1 MRRCNNRERE
11 VTVAPAYPSP
21 MSAIE
26 TTTSRRRIFEDEH
39 EDFRQSVR
47 RWLTNEVA
55 PRFDDWEREGIVP
68 REVFAA
74 AGGHGFI
81 ATQVPEEHGGAG
93 VDDFRFNVVLA
104 EECFRLSLGGF
115 GVGLTLHNDV
125 CLPYFL
131 EYCDEEQKR
140 RWLPGITDGTLITA
154 IAMTEPGTGSD
165 LAGIKTRAV
174 RDGDQYVVD
183 GAKTFITNGINADLI
198 VTAVKTD
205 PSQRHKGISMLVVE
219 RDTPGLERGRNL
231 EKVGLHSQDT
241 AELFFNEARVPVENL
256 LGAEG
261 QGFSQM
267 IHNLAQERLS
277 VAVVGV
283 ATAQAAIRMTIDYV
297 KERQA
302 FGSPVSSFQNTRF
315 ELAACKAEADAAQ
328 AFVDEATM
336 QLVEGTLSVE
346 RAAEVKLFCTEVQ
359 GRVIDR
365 CLQLFGGYGYMLEYP
380 IARLYADAR
389 VSRIYAGSNEI
400 MKEIVGRS
408 LVA

>member
-1 MRRCNNRERE
+1 
-11 VTVAPAYPSP
+11 
-21 MSAIE
+21 MSATE
-26 TTTSRRRIFEDEH
+26 TPTSRRRIFDDEH
-39 EDFRQSVR
+39 EDFRQSIR
-47 RWLTNEVA
+47 RWLTNEVV
-55 PRFDDWEREGIVP
+55 PHFDDWEREGIVP
-68 REVFAA
+68 RQVFAA
-74 AGGHGFI
+74 AGSNGFL
-81 ATQVPEEHGGAG
+81 ATQVPEEFGGAG
-93 VDDFRFNVVLA
+93 VDDFRFNVVLS

-131 EYCDEEQKR
+131 EYCNEEQKQ
-140 RWLPGITDGTLITA
+140 RWLPGIADGTLITA

-165 LAGIKTRAV
+165 LAGIKTKAI
-174 RDGDQYVVD
+174 RDGDHYVVN
-183 GAKTFITNGINADLI
+183 GGKTIITNGINADLI

-205 PSQRHKGISMLVVE
+205 PAQRHKGISMLVIE
-219 RDTPGLERGRNL
+219 GDTPGFARGRNL

-241 AELFFNEARVPVENL
+241 AELFFDDARVPVENL

-261 QGFSQM
+261 QGFGQM
-267 IHNLAQERLS
+267 VHNLAQERLS

-283 ATAQAAIRMTIDYV
+283 ATAQAAIRMTVEYV
-297 KERQA
+297 KEREA
-302 FGSPVSSFQNTRF
+302 FGSPISAFQNTRF
-315 ELAACKAEADAAQ
+315 ELAACQAEADAAQ
-328 AFVDEATM
+328 AFADAAIMELVD
-336 QLVEGTLSVE
+336 GTLSAE

-359 GRVIDR
+359 GRVTDR

-408 LVA
+408 MLA

>member
-1 MRRCNNRERE
+1 
-11 VTVAPAYPSP
+11 
-21 MSAIE
+21 MSATDI

-55 PRFDDWEREGIVP
+55 PHFDEWEREGIVP
-68 REVFAA
+68 RDVFAA
-74 AGGHGFI
+74 AGTHGFI

-93 VDDFRFNVVLA
+93 VDDFRFNVVLS
-104 EECFRLSLGGF
+104 EECFRLNLGGF

-131 EYCDEEQKR
+131 EYCNEEQKQ
-140 RWLPGITDGTLITA
+140 RWLPGIADGTLITA

-165 LAGIKTRAV
+165 LAGIKTKAV
-174 RDGDQYVVD
+174 RDGDHYVVN

-205 PSQRHKGISMLVVE
+205 PSQRHKGISMLVIE
-219 RDTPGLERGRNL
+219 GDTPGLERGRNL

-241 AELFFNEARVPVENL
+241 AELFFNDARVPVENL
-256 LGAEG
+256 LVAEG
-261 QGFSQM
+261 QGFGQM
-267 IHNLAQERLS
+267 VHNLAQERLS

-283 ATAQAAIRMTIDYV
+283 ATAQAAVRMTVEYV
-297 KERQA
+297 KEREA
-302 FGSPVSSFQNTRF
+302 FGSPISSFQNTRF
-315 ELAACKAEADAAQ
+315 ELAACRAETDAAQ

-400 MKEIVGRS
+400 MKEIIGRA

>member
-1 MRRCNNRERE
+1 
-11 VTVAPAYPSP
+11 

-26 TTTSRRRIFEDEH
+26 TTTTRRRIFDDEH

-74 AGGHGFI
+74 AGSNGFI
-81 ATQVPEEHGGAG
+81 GTQVPEEFGGAG
-93 VDDFRFNVVLA
+93 VDDFRFNVVLS

-131 EYCDEEQKR
+131 EYCNDEQKQ
-140 RWLPGITDGTLITA
+140 RWLPGIADGTLITA

-165 LAGIKTRAV
+165 LAGIKTKAI
-174 RDGDQYVVD
+174 RDGDHYIVN
-183 GAKTFITNGINADLI
+183 GAKTFITNGINSDLI

-205 PSQRHKGISMLVVE
+205 PSERHKGISVLVIE
-219 RDTPGLERGRNL
+219 GDTPGLERGRNL
-231 EKVGLHSQDT
+231 EKVGMHSQDT
-241 AELFFNEARVPVENL
+241 AELFFNDARVPVENL

-261 QGFSQM
+261 QGFGQM
-267 IHNLAQERLS
+267 VHNLAQERLS
-277 VAVVGV
+277 VAVVGA
-283 ATAQAAIRMTIDYV
+283 ATAQAAVRMTVDYV

-302 FGSPVSSFQNTRF
+302 FGKSIGDFQNTRF
-315 ELAACKAEADAAQ
+315 ELAACKTEADALQ
-328 AFVDEATM
+328 AFIDECTLA
-336 QLVEGTLSVE
+336 LVNGTLTVE
-346 RAAEVKLFCTEVQ
+346 RAAEAKLFSTEVQ

-400 MKEIVGRS
+400 MKEIIGRS
-408 LVA
+408 LLA

>member
-1 MRRCNNRERE
+1 
-11 VTVAPAYPSP
+11 VST
-21 MSAIE
+21 ID
-26 TTTSRRRIFEDEH
+26 TTTAGASRRRIFDDEH

-55 PRFDDWEREGIVP
+55 PHFEEWEREGIVP
-68 REVFAA
+68 RDVFAA
-74 AGGHGFI
+74 AGTHGFI
-81 ATQVPEEHGGAG
+81 GTQVAEELGGAG
-93 VDDFRFNVVLA
+93 VDDFRFNVVLS

-131 EYCDEEQKR
+131 EYCNSEQKQ
-140 RWLPGITDGTLITA
+140 RWLPGIADGTLITA

-165 LAGIKTRAV
+165 LASIKTKAI
-174 RDGDQYVVD
+174 RDGDHYVVN

-205 PSQRHKGISMLVVE
+205 PTQRHRGISMVVIE
-219 RDTPGLERGRNL
+219 GDTPGLERGRNL
-231 EKVGLHSQDT
+231 EKIGMHSQDT
-241 AELFFNEARVPVENL
+241 AELFFNDAQVPVENL

-261 QGFSQM
+261 QGFGQM
-267 IHNLAQERLS
+267 VHNLAQERLS
-277 VAVVGV
+277 VAVAGV
-283 ATAQAAIRMTIDYV
+283 ATAQAAVRMTVEYV
-297 KERQA
+297 KEREA
-302 FGSPVSSFQNTRF
+302 FGSPISALQNTRF
-315 ELAACKAEADAAQ
+315 ELAACKAETDAAQ
-328 AFVDEATM
+328 AFVDDATM
-336 QLVEGTLSVE
+336 QLVDGTLSVE
-346 RAAEVKLFCTEVQ
+346 RAAEVKLYCTEVQ

-400 MKEIVGRS
+400 MKEIVGRDER
-408 LVA
+408 

>member
-1 MRRCNNRERE
+1 
-11 VTVAPAYPSP
+11 
-21 MSAIE
+21 MSAID
-26 TTTSRRRIFEDEH
+26 TPTSRRRIFDDEH

-55 PRFDDWEREGIVP
+55 PHFDDWERDGIVP

-74 AGGHGFI
+74 AGSNGFI
-81 ATQVPEEHGGAG
+81 ATQVAEEFGGAG
-93 VDDFRFNVVLA
+93 VDDFRFNVVLS

-131 EYCDEEQKR
+131 EYCDEEQKQ

-165 LAGIKTRAV
+165 LAGIKTKAI
-174 RDGDQYVVD
+174 RDGDHYVVD
-183 GAKTFITNGINADLI
+183 GAKTFITNGINADLL

-205 PSQRHKGISMLVVE
+205 PSQRHKGISMLIIE
-219 RDTPGLERGRNL
+219 GDTPGLERGRNL
-231 EKVGLHSQDT
+231 EKIGMHSQDT

-256 LGAEG
+256 LGSEG
-261 QGFSQM
+261 QGFGQM
-267 IHNLAQERLS
+267 VHNLAQERLS
-277 VAVVGV
+277 VAVAGI
-283 ATAQAAIRMTIDYV
+283 ATAQAAIRMTVEYV

-302 FGSPVSSFQNTRF
+302 FGSPISTFQNTRF
-315 ELAACKAEADAAQ
+315 ELAACKAETDAAQ

-346 RAAEVKLFCTEVQ
+346 RAAEVKLYCTEVQ

-408 LVA
+408 LLA

>member
-1 MRRCNNRERE
+1 
-11 VTVAPAYPSP
+11 
-21 MSAIE
+21 MSA
-26 TTTSRRRIFEDEH
+26 TDMTTSRRRIFEDEH

-55 PRFDDWEREGIVP
+55 PHFDEWEREGIVP

-74 AGGHGFI
+74 AGANGFV
-81 ATQVPEEHGGAG
+81 ATQAPEEYGGAG
-93 VDDFRFNVVLA
+93 VDDFRFNVVLS
-104 EECFRLSLGGF
+104 EECFRLNLGGF

-131 EYCDEEQKR
+131 EYCNEEQKQ
-140 RWLPGITDGTLITA
+140 RWLPGIIDGTRITA

-165 LAGIKTRAV
+165 LAGIKTKAI
-174 RDGDQYVVD
+174 RDGDHYVVD
-183 GAKTFITNGINADLI
+183 GAKTFITNGINGDLL

-205 PSQRHKGISMLVVE
+205 PSQRHKGISMLVIE
-219 RDTPGLERGRNL
+219 GDTPGLERGRNL
-231 EKVGLHSQDT
+231 EKVGMHSQDT

-261 QGFSQM
+261 QGFGQM
-267 IHNLAQERLS
+267 VHNLAQERLS
-277 VAVVGV
+277 VAVSGV
-283 ATAQAAIRMTIDYV
+283 ATAQAAIRMTVEYV
-297 KERQA
+297 KEREA
-302 FGSPVSSFQNTRF
+302 FGTPVANFQNTRF
-315 ELAACKAEADAAQ
+315 ELAACRTDTDAAQ

-408 LVA
+408 MLT